1 MKISISADKFHF
13 TLPVP
18 MILVSMIGPFAIK
31 CIPSEKLTHET
42 KTWILEI
49 FPEIIDSLKNCRG
62 MTLVDIETAK
72 GEKVLIKM

>member
-1 MKISISADKFHF
+1 MKISISVDKFHF

-62 MTLVDIETAK
+62 MSFSR
-72 GEKVLIKM
+72 